1 MSNKAPGKY
10 YRKGL
15 SLMEL
20 YKMFPDD
27 TQAEQWFAEV
37 RWPAGIHCPHCGSG
51 KVQTGAC
58 HPSQPYRCQ
67 DRACCKRFSVKTRTV
82 MEGSNL
88 GCQVWAI
95 AIYLMTTSL
104 KSVSSMKLHRDLAIT
119 QKSAWMLAHKIRK
132 AYEQGQQIF
141 AGVVEVD
148 ETYVGGLEKNKHANK
163 RLKAGR
169 GAVGK
174 ATVAGVKER
183 GSNQVQA
190 QVIGDT
196 KRDTLHRF
204 IAERVAEGAIVCT
217 DDLASYRGMAG
228 YDHRAVKHSASE
240 YVAGEAHIN
249 GMESFWAVL
258 KRAYKGVFHQL
269 SRKHLPRY
277 VAEFVGKHNIRR
289 QDTLEQMR
297 WLVGGMVG
305 QRLRYADLVGGG

>member
-1 MSNKAPGKY
+1 
-10 YRKGL
+10 
-15 SLMEL
+15 
-20 YKMFPDD
+20 
-27 TQAEQWFAEV
+27 
-37 RWPAGIHCPHCGSG
+37 
-51 KVQTGAC
+51 
-58 HPSQPYRCQ
+58 
-67 DRACCKRFSVKTRTV
+67 

-148 ETYVGGLEKNKHANK
+148 ESYVGGLEKNKHADK

-190 QVIGDT
+190 QVIGNT

-204 IAERVAEGAIVCT
+204 IVERVEAGSIFCT
-217 DDLASYRGMAG
+217 EG
-228 YDHRAVKHSASE
+228 YDHRAVKHSAGE

-249 GMESFWAVL
+249 GMESFWAVI

-277 VAEFVGKHNIRR
+277 VAEFVGKHNIRS